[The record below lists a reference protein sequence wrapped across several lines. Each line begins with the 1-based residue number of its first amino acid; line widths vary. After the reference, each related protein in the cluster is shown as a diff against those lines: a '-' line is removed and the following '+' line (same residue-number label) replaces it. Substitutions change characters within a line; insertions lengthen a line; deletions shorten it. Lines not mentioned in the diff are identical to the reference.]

1 MAEVPNINDLL
12 DALAVLGSE
21 LIDRIR
27 LNAHVPNL
35 QAGGRALG

>member
-12 DALAVLGSE
+12 DAQAVLGSE
-21 LIDRIR
+21 PIDRIG

-35 QAGGRALG
+35 QAGGRELG